1 MKKIILLF
9 MFLFLFGCELS
20 NNPSSKVSA
29 YLDNY
34 NVLSDE
40 VLENIEVK
48 SSNEGLNNEN
58 RNLYKNVLK
67 REYETL
73 KYDIKDVSIN
83 GNQAKV
89 ITKINVIDLYK
100 SEEETLEYLA
110 SYSSEFEDESGLFN
124 NDKFNNY
131 RLKRMLDSNER
142 VDYEV
147 VFNLNKKNGEWIL
160 VEPGR
165 EDLEKIHGLYN
176 YEKN

>member
-89 ITKINVIDLYK
+89 IAKINGKEYTIPTSDPNGLHGGDGGISYVEYK
-100 SEEETLEYLA
+100 FKQSETKVLPTGYDA
-110 SYSSEFEDESGLFN
+110 
-124 NDKFNNY
+124 
-131 RLKRMLDSNER
+131 
-142 VDYEV
+142 
-147 VFNLNKKNGEWIL
+147 IL
-160 VEPGR
+160 
-165 EDLEKIHGLYN
+165 
-176 YEKN
+176 